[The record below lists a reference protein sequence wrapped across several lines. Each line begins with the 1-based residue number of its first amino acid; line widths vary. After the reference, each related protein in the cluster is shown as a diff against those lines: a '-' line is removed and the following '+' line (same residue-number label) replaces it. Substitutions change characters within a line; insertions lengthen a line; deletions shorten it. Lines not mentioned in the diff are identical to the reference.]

1 VGRVVDISADL
12 KTDPATSAN
21 YYEARVLI
29 PAEEMQRIK
38 ELDVIPGMPV
48 DVFIYSGRSRTMF
61 DYLLEPLG
69 ESIFR
74 GLRSS

>member
-1 VGRVVDISADL
+1 VSADL
-12 KTDPATSAN
+12 KTDPATAIV
-21 YYEARVLI
+21 YYEANVLI
-29 PAEEMQRIK
+29 PAEEMQRIDGI
-38 ELDVIPGMPV
+38 DVIPGMPV